1 MFERMSK
8 RERER
13 CNTSNKGRVWEREG
27 ERASDRG
34 SEGEGREGE
43 RRRASEW
50 MSEKERESV

>member
-13 CNTSNKGRVWEREG
+13 FNTSNKGRVWEREG
-27 ERASDRG
+27 ERASDRA
-34 SEGEGREGE
+34 SKGEGREGE

-50 MSEKERESV
+50 MREAE